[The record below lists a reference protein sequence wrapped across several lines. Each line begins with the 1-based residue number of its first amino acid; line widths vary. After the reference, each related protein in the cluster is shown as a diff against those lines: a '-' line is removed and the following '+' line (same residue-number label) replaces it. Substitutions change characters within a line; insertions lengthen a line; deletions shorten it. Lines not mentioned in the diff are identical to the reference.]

1 MAHCDPARTAPL
13 TAEDQKG
20 APLAGAG
27 RNPAHGRHLTRRK
40 LVEYWRD
47 SPPVRPPRIATAM
60 GVTRSTA
67 RTHGQNA
74 LTKLGV
80 HSRLKG
86 RGRRRPGPHP
96 APRPVTGS
104 SRKASGP
111 RGNADAVDYL

>member
-1 MAHCDPARTAPL
+1 MRVPDGTPLMA
-13 TAEDQKG
+13 
-20 APLAGAG
+20 
-27 RNPAHGRHLTRRK
+27 RHLTRRE

-47 SPPVRPPRIATAM
+47 WPPVRPPRIATAM

-67 RTHGQNA
+67 RTHGQNVQ
-74 LTKLGV
+74 TKLGV